1 MKKMDVYM
9 CGSSTGSFSPD
20 WVQHQRRGRNNGG
33 ADRGGQGRCSQGG
46 DGKKRRQPR
55 QQRLQRKPRIQ
66 LQRKLRQRQANTM

>member
-1 MKKMDVYM
+1 MKKWMCNM

-20 WVQHQRRGRNNGG
+20 RVQHQRR
-33 ADRGGQGRCSQGG
+33 AATTAAQTEAAKEDAA
-46 DGKKRRQPR
+46 KAETEKRRQPR